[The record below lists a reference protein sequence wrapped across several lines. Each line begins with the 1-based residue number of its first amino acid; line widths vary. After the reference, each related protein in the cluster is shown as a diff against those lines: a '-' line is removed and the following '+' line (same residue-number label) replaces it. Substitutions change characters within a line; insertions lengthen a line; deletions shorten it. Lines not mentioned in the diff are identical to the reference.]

1 MKNSLMIPAVFIV
14 SCTVLFALFGF
25 FVTLTQ
31 GSSLELLRVARF
43 PVFIASALKTSL
55 YLLPLSVCFAILGV
69 YLFLMRHP
77 CTPWLAL
84 PLVVLISVL
93 AWLVF
98 VPFSYFMND
107 RLSYDSGPD
116 YTSMTLTAGVPSPM
130 IIRPYPGDL
139 RAFWLASGQD
149 SVQSA
154 VIASGQAAPDTSV
167 LRVYTS
173 LRYDPVQG
181 RLLADDWPVL
191 VDVSGPE
198 RLFRSRLNRPHFLSR
213 LVDDVQAMLTRLR
226 NSWDRGLSV
235 YFLQAGAF
243 AFALLGLWFCC
254 TVTGWRMLNLVLSLA
269 MLRVLFALYSVVGS
283 EGFPDQVTALLPA
296 RLQGEVLLP
305 VMLAGIGV
313 LFCLARLFL
322 LVVRR
327 GQVVR
332 AGVGE

>member
-43 PVFIASALKTSL
+43 PVFIASALKTAL

-77 CTPWLAL
+77 CTPWLAV

-107 RLSYDSGPD
+107 RLSFDFGQDFSSLALNSD
-116 YTSMTLTAGVPSPM
+116 VPSPM
-130 IIRPYPGDL
+130 TIRPYPGDI
-139 RAFWLASGQD
+139 RAFWLASD
-149 SVQSA
+149 KDLVRST

-167 LRVYTS
+167 LRVYAS
-173 LRYDPVQG
+173 LRFDRTQG

-198 RLFRSRLNRPHFLSR
+198 RLFRFQLNRPHFLSR
-213 LVDDVQAMLTRLR
+213 LVHDIQAMLAHLR
-226 NSWDRGLSV
+226 TSWDRGLSV
-235 YFLQAGAF
+235 YFLHAGAF

-254 TVTGWRMLNLVLSLA
+254 TVTGWRMLNLVLGLA
-269 MLRVLFALYSVVGS
+269 MLRVLFALFSVVGS

-296 RLQGEVLLP
+296 RLQGEIMLP
-305 VMLAGIGV
+305 ATLAGIGL
-313 LFCLARLFL
+313 LFCLARLLL

-327 GQVVR
+327 GQAVR
-332 AGVGE
+332 SRGAE